1 MKKPAAILLIC
12 ITISLVIFTLGFYF
26 GRNICPSPITV
37 STVSI
42 AAPMPVPTTPDSTA
56 VLVNINTADVTQLT
70 SLPGIGDTLAQRIID
85 YRNANGPFA
94 SVGSLMQ
101 VSGIGEKRIEAI
113 WDLVTVE
120 GD

>member
-26 GRNICPSPITV
+26 GRNFCPSPITV

-56 VLVNINTADVTQLT
+56 VLVNINTSDVTQLT

-85 YRNANGPFA
+85 YREANGPFPDLDTLLN
-94 SVGSLMQ
+94 VE
-101 VSGIGEKRIEAI
+101 GIGEKTLSHIL
-113 WDLVTVE
+113 DLITT
-120 GD
+120 GG